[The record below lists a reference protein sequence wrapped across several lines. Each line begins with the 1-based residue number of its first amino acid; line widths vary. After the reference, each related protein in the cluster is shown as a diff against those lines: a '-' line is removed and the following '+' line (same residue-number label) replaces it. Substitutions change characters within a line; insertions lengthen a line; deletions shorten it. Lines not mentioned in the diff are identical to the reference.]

1 MARAPVKNR
10 LPGEFDLIARYFKP
24 LAANMPGALGL
35 DDDVCTW
42 APAPGEELVLT
53 TDALVAGIHFLPD
66 DPPDLVARKML
77 RVNLS
82 DLAAMGARPR
92 GYLLTSAWT
101 RDIDDTWIARFA
113 EGLAEDQKLL
123 GAPLF
128 GGDTAATDGP
138 IALTITAIGEVEA
151 GRALRRNAA
160 RVGDDVWVSGTIGD
174 AALGLRVRQ
183 GAALG
188 IHARAAADLLA
199 RHQLPTPRLALGRAL
214 VGRARAV
221 IDVSD
226 GLVADLGH
234 ICEASGIGAE
244 IMAERVPL
252 SPAARAALAA
262 GTTDLAE
269 LATGGDDYELCFTL
283 PIGEVPPNETV
294 AGIAC
299 TKVGRVVAGAG
310 VRLIGAGGVDIPL
323 GRTGFRHF

>member
-1 MARAPVKNR
+1 MSKPKP
-10 LPGEFDLIARYFKP
+10 LGEFERIATFFAP
-24 LAANMPGALGL
+24 LAAPEALGL
-35 DDDVCTW
+35 TDDAAVM
-42 APAPGEELVLT
+42 APTAGCEIVLT
-53 TDALVAGIHFLPD
+53 TDTMIGGVHFFPD
-66 DPPDLVARKML
+66 DPPDLIARKLL

-92 GYLLTSAWT
+92 GYLLASAWT
-101 RDIDDTWIARFA
+101 RDIADAWIARFA
-113 EGLAEDQKLL
+113 AGLAEDQKQL

-174 AALGLRVRQ
+174 AALGLRVRK
-183 GAALG
+183 GDVLG
-188 IHARAAADLLA
+188 LDARAAADLLA

-214 VGRARAV
+214 VGRARAA

-234 ICEASGIGAE
+234 ICEASGVGAE

-283 PIGEVPPNETV
+283 PVGEVPPNEAAT
-294 AGIAC
+294 GIAC

-310 VRLIGAGGVDIPL
+310 VRLIGAEGGDIPL